1 MATLLGSIDKA
12 INLMAEF
19 GMSILSGRLD
29 SIVSLLGRTDT
40 TVNLMGEFGVGFTEG
55 NTWILYDGTW
65 ADAGIWK
72 DIKVWNDGS

>member
-1 MATLLGSIDKA
+1 MASLLGSIDKA

-40 TVNLMGEFGVGFTEG
+40 TVNLLGEFGEGFTEG
-55 NTWILYDGTW
+55 RWILKSGKWDDGGKW
-65 ADAGIWK
+65 MDSK
-72 DIKVWNDGS
+72 KWNDGT